1 MLTKPARPLLHP
13 ETLIAT
19 WFGSGLL
26 PYVPGTWGSLAALP
40 FAWFIISAGGWALLL
55 CAIAVLF
62 CVGVWGAARY
72 EEVSA
77 RKDPGEVVV
86 DEVAGQWLAMLPVAI
101 WIPEMPGMLIASLP
115 AFILF
120 RLFDIWKPWPVSLCE
135 RRFRGGL
142 GIMIDDIAAGIYAVL
157 TVLVGVVFMSFL
169 LH

>member
-1 MLTKPARPLLHP
+1 MLTKPARSLLHP

-55 CAIAVLF
+55 CAIAVVF

-77 RKDPGEVVV
+77 RKDPGEVV
-86 DEVAGQWLAMLPVAI
+86 
-101 WIPEMPGMLIASLP
+101 ASASCPSTRPWMASAP
-115 AFILF
+115 A
-120 RLFDIWKPWPVSLCE
+120 
-135 RRFRGGL
+135 
-142 GIMIDDIAAGIYAVL
+142 
-157 TVLVGVVFMSFL
+157 VGVASVLPRENTHGRRTASTGPVRTPRSSVDGL
-169 LH
+169 APTSCP